1 MNNYQ
6 QFLARFKRNKRGLV
20 SFFILSSI
28 FLICL
33 FAEFIANDKPLLI
46 KFKDQYFFPI
56 FQNISEVQ
64 LGGELL
70 SEADYRDPLVKQ
82 LINDNG
88 WMIMPIIPFSF
99 DTINLAINS
108 PAPSPPS
115 AENLFGTDDQ
125 GRDLLARLIYA
136 IRISLIFALLLSFFT
151 IIIAITIGAIQG
163 YFAGIVDLMIQRFI
177 EIWSS
182 LPMMFLL
189 IILSALI
196 VVNFFSL
203 LIIMLLFS
211 WIGLSQYV
219 RGEFLRLRN
228 FEFILASRALGA
240 SSFRIIFRHILP
252 NASVVIIANLAFLI
266 ASSLTTLSALDFLG
280 FGLPVGSPSLGEILN
295 QGKNN
300 LHAYWLGLVG
310 FFSLT
315 ILLSTLVFIGEA
327 LRDGFDSR
335 K

>member
-82 LINDNG
+82 LVNDNG

-136 IRISLIFALLLSFFT
+136 IRISLIFALL
-151 IIIAITIGAIQG
+151 
-163 YFAGIVDLMIQRFI
+163 
-177 EIWSS
+177 
-182 LPMMFLL
+182 
-189 IILSALI
+189 
-196 VVNFFSL
+196 
-203 LIIMLLFS
+203 
-211 WIGLSQYV
+211 
-219 RGEFLRLRN
+219 
-228 FEFILASRALGA
+228 
-240 SSFRIIFRHILP
+240 
-252 NASVVIIANLAFLI
+252 
-266 ASSLTTLSALDFLG
+266 
-280 FGLPVGSPSLGEILN
+280 
-295 QGKNN
+295 
-300 LHAYWLGLVG
+300 
-310 FFSLT
+310 
-315 ILLSTLVFIGEA
+315 
-327 LRDGFDSR
+327 
-335 K
+335 